1 MILQSEQEKKIL
13 KEAGRR
19 LAFVLDEIIK
29 KVRPGVIEKELDE
42 YAYKLI
48 TDKGDTPSFLGYS
61 SSGAK
66 NPYPATLCI
75 SINDEVVHCVP
86 TKYVLKE
93 GDIVGF
99 DIGLI
104 HNKMIV
110 DMAKTVP
117 VGRIDKDAEK
127 LINTIKRALTKGITA
142 AKTGGHI
149 GDISFE
155 IEEGVKKD
163 GFSVVKELGGHGVG
177 TDVHEDPFI
186 PNFGKKG
193 TGIELVEGMVL
204 ALEPIVNE
212 GKRNITSGRDGYAIK
227 TKDKKRSAHFEHT
240 IIVTKNGG
248 EIVTVQ

>member
-1 MILQSEQEKKIL
+1 MIIKTENERRVL

-19 LAFVLDEIIK
+19 LAFVLDEVIK
-29 KVRPGVIEKELDE
+29 KVKPGIIEKELDE

-75 SINDEVVHCVP
+75 SVNDEVVHCVP
-86 TKYVLKE
+86 TKYVFKE
-93 GDIVGF
+93 GDIVGL

-117 VGRIDKDAEK
+117 VGKIDRDAEK
-127 LINTIKRALTKGITA
+127 LINTTKRALEKGITA

-149 GDISFE
+149 GDISFA

-177 TDVHEDPFI
+177 ADVHEDPFI

-193 TGIELVEGMVL
+193 TGVELAQGMVL

-212 GKRNITSGRDGYAIK
+212 GERNITSGRDGYAIK

-240 IIVTKNGG
+240 IIVTKKGG
-248 EIVTVQ
+248 EIVTIQ